1 MLLINSK
8 IKNPKWK
15 QQLDKQFQEIKESLD
30 EHKEDWATARNDDM
44 ERNISSVVALQE
56 AITSYRDEWREAMRE
71 EKRRTLATELTL
83 FYQDHRDDKKIRK
96 FEWDWVCEAYNQY
109 VEAGGNGIIQ
119 AKYEEMK
126 LWDRI

>member
-1 MLLINSK
+1 
-8 IKNPKWK
+8 
-15 QQLDKQFQEIKESLD
+15 
-30 EHKEDWATARNDDM
+30 M
-44 ERNISSVVALQE
+44 ERNLSSVVALQE

-96 FEWDWVCEAYNQY
+96 FEWDWVCEAHNQY
-109 VEAGGNGIIQ
+109 VDAGGNGIIQ